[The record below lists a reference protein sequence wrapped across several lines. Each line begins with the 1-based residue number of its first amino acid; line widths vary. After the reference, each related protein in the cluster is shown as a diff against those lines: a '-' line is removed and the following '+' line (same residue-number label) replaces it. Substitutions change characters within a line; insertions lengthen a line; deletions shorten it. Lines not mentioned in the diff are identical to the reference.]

1 VFFMAKYSERFKLK
15 VVHRYLAGKAGAKAL
30 SKQTG
35 VGHGHLRRWIAAF
48 RAHGQ
53 QGLRKQFSHYSADFK
68 LNVLRVAERQGL
80 SNTQAAARFDLRGG
94 GGVVGAWRRRYDEG
108 GLPALHPKPR
118 GRPPKKMP
126 KTKPIAPAPAP
137 EHDTRTVEVLRQENE
152 ALRAEVAYL
161 KKLQALVRA
170 DRQAAPK
177 GRKPSLS

>member
-1 VFFMAKYSERFKLK
+1 MAKHSESFKLK
-15 VVHRYLAGKAGAKAL
+15 VVQRYLAGNAGVKVLAT
-30 SKQTG
+30 QTG
-35 VGHGHLRRWIAAF
+35 VGRGSLSRWVAAY

-53 QGLRKQFSHYSADFK
+53 RGLRKKFSHYSAEFK
-68 LNVLRVAERQGL
+68 LKVLRLAEREGL

-108 GLPALHPKPR
+108 GLRALHPKPR
-118 GRPPKKMP
+118 DRPAKKMP
-126 KTKPIAPAPAP
+126 KTKPIAPAPAQAD
-137 EHDTRTVEVLRQENE
+137 DTRTLEALRKENE

>member
-1 VFFMAKYSERFKLK
+1 MAKYSESFKLK
-15 VVHRYLAGKAGAKAL
+15 VVQRYLAGKAGFTTLA
-30 SKQTG
+30 KQTG
-35 VGHGHLRRWIAAF
+35 VGEGILCRWVAAY
-48 RAHGQ
+48 RVHGQ
-53 QGLRKQFSHYSADFK
+53 QGLRKKFSHYSAEFK
-68 LNVLRVAERQGL
+68 LKVLRLAEREGL

-108 GLPALHPKPR
+108 GLRALHPKPR
-118 GRPPKKMP
+118 GLAKKMP
-126 KTKPIAPAPAP
+126 KTKPIAPAPAQAD
-137 EHDTRTVEVLRQENE
+137 DTRTLEALRKENE

>member
-1 VFFMAKYSERFKLK
+1 MAKYSESFKLE
-15 VVHRYLAGKAGAKAL
+15 VVQRYLAGKAGAKAL
-30 SKQTG
+30 AKQTG
-35 VGHGHLRRWIAAF
+35 VGLGCLRRWIAAF
-48 RAHGQ
+48 RMHGQ
-53 QGLRKQFSHYSADFK
+53 RGLRKKFSHYYSAEFK
-68 LNVLRVAERQGL
+68 LNVLRLAERQGL

-108 GLPALHPKPR
+108 GLLALHPQPR

-126 KTKPIAPAPAP
+126 KTKPIPPAPAP
-137 EHDTRTVEVLRQENE
+137 SHDTRTVDALRQENE